1 MDKMFTKIKKKTTH
15 TVSFALSLSLSQKI
29 RISDH
34 GESVQDEA
42 IVVKRQSLTRK
53 QKTFPGF

>member
-15 TVSFALSLSLSQKI
+15 TVSFALSLSQKI

>member
-15 TVSFALSLSLSQKI
+15 ALSLALSLSRKI
-29 RISDH
+29 RISDN

-42 IVVKRQSLTRK
+42 IVVKRQQSLTRK

>member
-15 TVSFALSLSLSQKI
+15 TVSLALSLSRKI

>member
-1 MDKMFTKIKKKTTH
+1 MFTKIKKKTTH
-15 TVSFALSLSLSQKI
+15 TVSLALSLSRKI

>member
-15 TVSFALSLSLSQKI
+15 TVSFALSLSRKI